1 MEKRI
6 IARGLVAGALAGLL
20 SFAYARLFVTP
31 VIGRAV
37 AYEEGRNEA
46 AGVNGHGVELF
57 TRGVQANIGMG
68 FGVLAFSV
76 AMGALFA
83 VAYCVAYGRIGN
95 LSPRLLAIVLA
106 AGMFLSLYLVPALK
120 YPKNPPAV
128 GQEET
133 LQQRTLLF
141 VLIVVFSAVLMI
153 SAVWLSRRLSPRL
166 GNWNA
171 TLTAAG
177 SYVVAIAIVM
187 PMLPTFDETPNALRD
202 DTGAIVYPGFAAD
215 DLYEFRLH
223 SLGTNLVMWV
233 TIALVFAA
241 LAARLFRESP
251 AERPSGSEADV
262 S

>member
-1 MEKRI
+1 MEKRL
-6 IARGLVAGALAGLL
+6 IAAGLAAGALAGLT

-31 VIGRAV
+31 VIDRAV
-37 AYEEGRNEA
+37 AYEEGRTEA
-46 AGVNGHGVELF
+46 ADLPGHGIELF

-83 VAYCVAYGRIGN
+83 VVFCIAYGRMGN
-95 LSPRLLAIVLA
+95 VSARLLAVLLA
-106 AGMFLSLYLVPALK
+106 AGMFLSSYLVPALK

-128 GQEET
+128 GQEGT

-141 VLIVVFSAVLMI
+141 VLVVVLSVVLMI
-153 SAVWLSRRLSPRL
+153 LAVLLARRLSPRL

-171 TLTAAG
+171 TLIAAG
-177 SYVVAIAIVM
+177 SYVVACALVM
-187 PMLPTFDETPNALRD
+187 LVLPTFDETPNALRD

-223 SLGTNLVMWV
+223 SLATALVMWV

-241 LAARLFRESP
+241 LAGRLVRDGSP
-251 AERPSGSEADV
+251 AKSSGLAPL
-262 S
+262 